1 MVISTRAVLAQRIVD
16 AVTVK
21 NISELEL
28 SERTDIPRTTLRR
41 KLRGRGDFT
50 IPELQV
56 LSVELDEHLED
67 WIRDLTGDAA

>member
-1 MVISTRAVLAQRIVD
+1 MVTQTRAVLAQRIVD
-16 AVTVK
+16 AAAAK

-50 IPELQV
+50 IPELQR
-56 LSVELDEHLED
+56 LSVELDEPLED
-67 WIRDLTGDAA
+67 WIRDLPGDAA